1 MIRVLLEKQA
11 PVRRLCRL
19 FEAAWHCAHRCRVL
33 NTQTP
38 PPYTS
43 MNNLVNAYTALG
55 DYGQATALHV
65 EVPAFLK
72 RGLGADHPDMA
83 I

>member
-38 PPYTS
+38 TYTS
-43 MNNLVNAYTALG
+43 MNNLVNAYAALG
-55 DYGQATALHV
+55 DNGHAAALHV
-65 EVPAFLK
+65 EVLANYK
-72 RGLGADHPDMA
+72 RIMGADHPTSL
-83 I
+83 